1 MFGTMVRQ
9 IRYGMALLRGGR
21 LDPAGLRATVADLR
35 ATIEEFGEPG
45 EEAGALLP
53 GGVDPDL
60 EIRRTMADRRLR
72 KTVRQAAARVPYYR
86 HWFRENGVDPG
97 DITLDTLDKLPPTTK
112 AALRGASADFVSDDA
127 EPVLL
132 AQTTGTTGAPTS
144 VWFSRYELELAAALS
159 AMSFM
164 MVNGCRERHVVM
176 STISSRA
183 TLAKL
188 TVQQALAMVGAGFAA
203 LGTVDPRI
211 ALDRLTEQ
219 RSLPG
224 KEPQVTHLITT
235 ASYLGCL
242 VQLVER
248 GRWRPSD
255 FGLLQVLVGGE
266 VLSDPLRRRA
276 EQAFG
281 AQITDTYS
289 MTETM
294 PTAGIVCEAEH
305 LHLAPEQAHIE
316 VLDPV
321 TGLPAAPGE
330 IGTLV
335 VTPYTQYRDTTLL
348 LRYATGD
355 LVRRLPAGEPVECS
369 LLGMP
374 ATSRLLGRTSGAR
387 PELTTRA
394 ILDLLQAVPDVPLPT
409 RYALDGTV
417 LHVVAGKA
425 SRPQLE
431 DRVGTLPLTGLVLV
445 EDAVD
450 LPEPCRVRADLTE
463 DSFELHP
470 ET

>member
-9 IRYGMALLRGGR
+9 IRYGMALLKGGR

-72 KTVRQAAARVPYYR
+72 KTVRQAAAHVPYY
-86 HWFRENGVDPG
+86 HSWFRENGVDPR
-97 DITLDTLDKLPPTTK
+97 DITLDTLDKLPPTSK
-112 AALRGASADFVSDDA
+112 AALRGAASSFVSDDA

-132 AQTTGTTGAPTS
+132 AQTTGTTGPPTS

-159 AMSFM
+159 AMSFI

-188 TVQQALAMVGAGFAA
+188 TVQQALAMVGAGFVP

-211 ALDRLTEQ
+211 ALDRLTE
-219 RSLPG
+219 RRALPG
-224 KEPQVTHLITT
+224 KEPQVTHLITN
-235 ASYLGCL
+235 ASYLGSL

-248 GRWRPSD
+248 GPLTPSD
-255 FGLLQVLVGGE
+255 FGSLQVLVGGE

-276 EQAFG
+276 EEALG
-281 AQITDTYS
+281 ARIIETYA

-294 PTAGIVCEAEH
+294 PTAGIVCEAGH

-316 VLDPV
+316 VLDPLSH
-321 TGLPAAPGE
+321 LPAAPGE
-330 IGTLV
+330 VGMLV

-355 LVRRLPAGEPVECS
+355 LVRVLPAGEPVACS
-369 LLGMP
+369 MAGMP
-374 ATSRLLGRTSGAR
+374 ATSRLLGRTYGA
-387 PELTTRA
+387 LTTRA
-394 ILDLLQAVPDVPLPT
+394 ILDLLQAVPDVPLPS
-409 RYALDGTV
+409 RYALDGNV
-417 LHVVAGKA
+417 LHVVAGE
-425 SRPQLE
+425 SCRSQLE
-431 DRVGTLPLTGLVLV
+431 ERVGALPLTGLVLV
-445 EDAVD
+445 EDAAD

-463 DSFELHP
+463 HSFELHP